1 MAKGDMLKALMKS
14 AGKDKVTK
22 MLQKMTEGGT
32 MPTDVLELK
41 QMPGGGPVMGS
52 MINPE
57 LSKAEMG
64 KEYEYGYGGMVSKK
78 KKKSKKKK

>member
-1 MAKGDMLKALMKS
+1 MAKGDMLMALMRN

-22 MLQKMTEGGT
+22 MLQKMTAGGP

-41 QMPGGGPVMGS
+41 KMPGGGPMGS

>member
-1 MAKGDMLKALMKS
+1 
-14 AGKDKVTK
+14 
-22 MLQKMTEGGT
+22 

-41 QMPGGGPVMGS
+41 QMMGGGPMGS
-52 MINPE
+52 IMNPE

-64 KEYEYGYGGMVSKK
+64 KEYDYGYGGMVKK

>member
-41 QMPGGGPVMGS
+41 QMPGGGSMGS

-64 KEYEYGYGGMVSKK
+64 KEYEYGYGGMVKK

>member
-22 MLQKMTEGGT
+22 MLQKMTAGGP
-32 MPTDVLELK
+32 MPTDVTQLMK
-41 QMPGGGPVMGS
+41 ARMGTGS
-52 MINPE
+52 MIDPE

-64 KEYEYGYGGMVSKK
+64 REYEYGYGGMVKKK